1 MVESKDGESRD
12 TRRRGA
18 GHLVQV
24 LGDDADGL
32 AAGGGGQGVV
42 RLRLEAAG
50 GWDGG
55 GGGVDE
61 GDPHHKHDV
70 GVPLPRAGER

>member
-1 MVESKDGESRD
+1 MGSRD
-12 TRRRGA
+12 TMRRGA

-50 GWDGG
+50 WRAGG
-55 GGGVDE
+55 GDGVDE
-61 GDPHHKHDV
+61 GDAHHEHDV
-70 GVPLPRAGER
+70 GMPQPRAGER